1 MPTSDRTLKSLTF
14 PIQYLEIA
22 ESLAR
27 ELGMDV
33 ELIYQHCGIDLPRP
47 FMPWQ
52 SINGKQ
58 LKLAL
63 AYFLSLCPPGKLP
76 LVTLME
82 HFPLTAHGPLGML
95 ALTSANLDEAL
106 QGVMRYATLVMP
118 ACELH
123 RMEFKGDIH
132 TIIECRHDFGEV
144 DAFFTEM
151 VVVAPLKIL
160 SFLSRPFTGGTVYL
174 KHAALGNQADYE
186 AAFGLK
192 FVFNARQNKIV
203 LPKVDMSIALISR
216 SKASHLL
223 MKATLEQQDRS
234 HARLKPLTGEIK
246 RHLHAAMVQQ
256 RLLSADTLAQ
266 TLALSSRTLS
276 RKLKEEGSTLPQ
288 LRTEVGIEYAE
299 VLLLETSKTIS
310 QVASAA
316 GFANAPAFA
325 RAFKRAHG
333 QTPSDWRA
341 GLGQAEVA
349 IPQESASSISVKG

>member
-1 MPTSDRTLKSLTF
+1 MPTSDRVLNGLTF

-27 ELGMDV
+27 DLGVDV
-33 ELIYQHCGIDLPRP
+33 ESIYQHCGIDLPRP
-47 FMPWQ
+47 FMPWH

-63 AYFLSLCPPGKLP
+63 SYFLILCPSGRLP

-123 RMEFKGDIH
+123 RMDFNGEIH

-160 SFLSRPFTGGTVYL
+160 SFLSRPFSGGAVYL
-174 KHAALGNQADYE
+174 KHAPLGNPADYE
-186 AAFGLK
+186 SAFGLK
-192 FVFNARQNKIV
+192 FIFNARQNKIV
-203 LPKVDMSIALISR
+203 LSKSDMSIPLISR

-234 HARLKPLTGEIK
+234 RARLKPLTGEIK
-246 RHLHAAMVQQ
+246 RHLHSAMVQQ
-256 RLLSADTLAQ
+256 RLLSADDLAQ

-276 RKLKEEGSTLPQ
+276 RKLKDEGSTLPK

-299 VLLLETSKTIS
+299 VLLLETKKTIS

-316 GFANAPAFA
+316 GFGNAPAFS

-333 QTPSDWRA
+333 QTPSEWRA
-341 GLGQAEVA
+341 GLEQVELSAPKKVA
-349 IPQESASSISVKG
+349 PYFYIKS